1 MGSKVVFDVCASTG
15 EYTDHEGNSKQRW
28 LRCGVVIKNDE
39 GRVSIKLDAIP
50 VRTNEKG
57 ELWLSCFKPKPR
69 NQQQP
74 AQQQSQ
80 AQQPAGDGFSDK
92 DIPF

>member
-1 MGSKVVFDVCASTG
+1 MSKVYDVCASTG
-15 EYTDHEGNSKQRW
+15 SYIGQDGQEKQRW
-28 LRCGVVIKNDE
+28 INIGAVFKNDE
-39 GRVSIKLDAIP
+39 GRVSIKLDSIP

-57 ELWLSCFKPKPR
+57 ELWLSCFVPKPR

-74 AQQQSQ
+74 VQGVRDK
-80 AQQPAGDGFSDK
+80 PAEKKDDGFQDK